1 MSDTEQYLQSVSAN
15 GDTVDISALVNHIV
29 QDSLVAKA
37 SDIHIEPWED
47 ILGVRIRCSG
57 ILQELVYI
65 PKEFHPLICG
75 RIKVM
80 ANMASHMKDVPQ
92 DGKAAPP
99 EFKGVQLRVSVF
111 PTVRGEKIVIRIFN
125 PKARTF
131 DIHSLGFDEETLGKY
146 IKVLNKPTG
155 LVLLTGPTGSGK
167 TTAIYASIGYLLE
180 KHQNTVAI
188 ASVEDPV
195 EQNLMWVNQAQL
207 NPPQDFTYVTALR
220 SLMRQDPEVI
230 MIGEIRDVDTATIAV
245 TAGMTGHLVISTI
258 HSGTTSGVFA
268 RLINMNIEPFLL
280 ASSLIGILG
289 VRLLRLNCE
298 DCKAVYTPEE
308 FALNHLRTSQ
318 GDAFVEDAIEQQL
331 FRCGFGCEKCANTGY
346 AGRGAVTELM
356 TVSEDVREVVMNKRP
371 TREIQDMAVKGGMQT
386 LWEGGLRRVT
396 NGETTIEEALQK
408 VAAEML

>member
-1 MSDTEQYLQSVSAN
+1 MNKTEDYLKELAE
-15 GDTVDISALVNHIV
+15 GGGAVDISALVNHIV
-29 QDSLVAKA
+29 DDSLVLKA

-47 ILGVRIRCSG
+47 VLGVRVRCSG
-57 ILQELVYI
+57 QLQELVYI
-65 PKEFHPLICG
+65 PKEYHPLICG

-80 ANMASHMKDVPQ
+80 ANMASHIKDVPQ

-99 EFKGVQLRVSVF
+99 EFNGVQLRVSVF

-131 DIHSLGFDEETLGKY
+131 DINSLGFDEETLNKY
-146 IKVLNKPTG
+146 VKVLNKPTG

-207 NPPQDFTYVTALR
+207 NPAQDFTYVSALR

-268 RLINMNIEPFLL
+268 RLINMQIEPFLL
-280 ASSLIGILG
+280 ASSLIGVLG

-298 DCKAVYTPEE
+298 GCKAVYTPEE
-308 FALNHLRTSQ
+308 FALAHLRTSE
-318 GDAFVEDAIEQQL
+318 GDAMVEDAIEQEL
-331 FRCGFGCEKCANTGY
+331 FRCGFGCDTCSNTGY

-356 TVSEDVREVVMNKRP
+356 VVNEDVRDVVMNRRP
-371 TREIQDMAVKGGMQT
+371 TREIQEAAVKCGMQT

-396 NGETTIEEALQK
+396 NGETTIEEALMK
-408 VAAEML
+408 VASEML